1 MREREEADLRLVGL
15 LLGCSGLRAR
25 GGIDGLGPI
34 RLGGS
39 GWLVFLSFFFVL
51 SFFSFS
57 LFLKTTKEFKI
68 QNQSF

>member
-1 MREREEADLRLVGL
+1 MSTRGDDGRKETTSWPDGWGPGAVREREEADLRLVGL

-39 GWLVFLSFFFVL
+39 GWLVFLFFF
-51 SFFSFS
+51 
-57 LFLKTTKEFKI
+57 
-68 QNQSF
+68 